1 MIKAQYK
8 VNPNNDLLNLLR
20 DQPQYRHQTQDDD
33 IELSKALIARIDA
46 ERDYLHTCI
55 YSRY

>member
-8 VNPNNDLLNLLR
+8 VNPNNDLLR
-20 DQPQYRHQTQDDD
+20 DQPQYRHQTQDNN
-33 IELSKALIARIDA
+33 IESSEPLIAKIEA

>member
-8 VNPNNDLLNLLR
+8 VNPNNDLLR